1 MSLNKNLEDR
11 VRFFFDNV
19 NILDEDIER
28 AKRAIFSKGVEKHII
43 ILEKLKAWNQ
53 SEKVDYSLVA
63 STYRYDK
70 RIRNALFK
78 FISYL
83 EEYYRSIILD
93 YYRFDWSGIKLNNQ
107 LKKELEKHNDMNA
120 ALEQILFSSLVNQII
135 LIKDNIQDRFIFPNS
150 KYLKENID
158 ALIELRNA
166 VMHNKLLVLY
176 RGFKECYLNDNEF
189 SRSTTLKDNVIN
201 LIRFLP
207 EEIRN
212 ACEEE
217 INNCAI
223 ERNNE
228 NKTAWELP
236 SVVAINLT
244 NC

>member
-11 VRFFFDNV
+11 IRYFFDNV
-19 NILDEDIER
+19 NIADEDIER
-28 AKRAIFSKGVEKHII
+28 AKKAIFSKGVEKHII
-43 ILEKLKAWNQ
+43 ILEKLKAWNE

-70 RIRNALFK
+70 RIRNVLFK

-93 YYRFDWSGIKLNNQ
+93 YFRFDWSDIKLDNQ
-107 LKKELEKHNDMNA
+107 LKKKLEKHNDMNA
-120 ALEQILFSSLVNQII
+120 ALEQILFSSLVNQIQ
-135 LIKDNIQDRFIFPNS
+135 LIKDNIENRFIFTDS
-150 KYLKENID
+150 KHLKENID

-166 VMHNKLLVLY
+166 VMHNRLLVLY
-176 RGFKECYLNDNEF
+176 RGFKECYLSDDEF
-189 SRSTTLKDNVIN
+189 SKNTTLKDNVIN

-212 ACEEE
+212 ACEQE

-228 NKTAWELP
+228 NKTAWKIP
-236 SVVAINLT
+236 NFIAINLT